1 MRKWAAIAWAGWC
14 LAGIGWADE
23 ATTAWLAEYPAKLD
37 VLQTVREKGE
47 LRIEMA
53 IGGMKS
59 QQIMETEFRYRRP
72 DALVVKGPFTEAYCL
87 GTNATTYQKMMEN
100 EYRRETVPGG
110 LAEFLESLQLD
121 MLLMQSD
128 KQVLLQTDA
137 DRRAEAL
144 DGFFE
149 SDLARRL
156 PDEELDGR
164 KCAVFADQVE
174 SMFKSSWAKI
184 WLDAETGLLRRMES
198 IPTPEWAPA
207 EETDAEVDEDDDR
220 AAMADA
226 MRNMKLS
233 YVVVEQQVNE
243 PLADDAFAFAPPEGA
258 TEDVPTPDEEA
269 AEQAERE
276 NEAVQKASGLE
287 RFELSGQAAPDFE
300 LPLLAGGAFKLSEQK
315 GKVVVI
321 DFWATWCGP
330 CVRALP
336 EMKKLAEAYAENPDV
351 VVVGFSTDDAEN
363 RAKVEKRGREGTS
376 GLCDRHR
383 TGGSQGG
390 VQGARHS
397 VHRGGGPGWHRARP
411 AGRLFAPV
419 GKGPEARRGC
429 AAGER
434 SAGKRDALHGGR
446 TPAARGRRL
455 PQVRQE
461 ARHRVPWPPR
471 GATGSPARSGQR
483 GSRDVFTNDAAGLE
497 GSEFAGAER
506 VSAALPPRTFVRLNG
521 AQAVLVD
528 AYGGEILRT
537 VDLPADLCVT
547 NERGRVPELVH
558 LRAPDGDVIAGCQ
571 ERYTVTKR
579 GTSTN
584 YRNRKTELFGL
595 RLSDGEVWR
604 KTLSETH
611 RSAPCSR
618 CRWRPTRTCSWTA
631 NWNGLTFYSATGEA
645 VLEQDLDFRTQAI
658 FAQDGAGKT
667 IAYVLDK
674 KIRLYDFVWPLAAPP
689 ARRRRPNAPAA
700 APAAAP
706 AGRMTPRS
714 GAGGASSRGNR
725 AGNGDAAQTGW
736 PLAGWAKRSSAAWS
750 ICRGTSGKAAESG
763 VKCWRSPSTGS
774 PTCRRWMRIC
784 ACGRFRW
791 RRRRARARRLV
802 SPTLGARG

>member
-14 LAGIGWADE
+14 LAGAGWADE

-37 VLQTVREKGE
+37 ALQTVREKGE

-207 EETDAEVDEDDDR
+207 EEPAAEADADDR

-233 YVVVEQQVNE
+233 YVVLEQQVNE
-243 PLADDAFAFAPPEGA
+243 PLADDAFAFVPPAGA

-269 AEQAERE
+269 AEKMERE

-300 LPLLAGGAFKLSEQK
+300 LPLLAGGALKLSAQK

-336 EMKKLAEAYAENPDV
+336 EMKKLAESYAENPDV

-363 RAKVEKRGREGTS
+363 RAKVEKLVAKNQLGYAIGIGPEEAKAAFKVRGIPCIVVVGRDGV
-376 GLCDRHR
+376 
-383 TGGSQGG
+383 
-390 VQGARHS
+390 VQGRRVGYSSQLEKDLKRAVEALLADETLESATPYTAEELRQLEDGVCPKCGKKH
-397 VHRGGGPGWHRARP
+397 GP
-411 AGRLFAPV
+411 
-419 GKGPEARRGC
+419 
-429 AAGER
+429 
-434 SAGKRDALHGGR
+434 ALHGR
-446 TPAARGRRL
+446 AAAQLDPRAFRL
-455 PQVRQE
+455 R
-461 ARHRVPWPPR
+461 W
-471 GATGSPARSGQR
+471 
-483 GSRDVFTNDAAGLE
+483 SREVFTNDAAGLE

-506 VSAALPPRTFVRLNG
+506 VSTALPPRTFVRLNG

-547 NERGRVPELVH
+547 NERGRVPELVY
-558 LRAPDGDVIAGCQ
+558 LRAPGGDVIAGCQ
-571 ERYTVTKR
+571 EHYTVTKK

-584 YRNRKTELFGL
+584 FRNRKTELFGL
-595 RLSDGEVWR
+595 RLSDGAVWR
-604 KTLSETH
+604 KTLPENASI
-611 RSAPCSR
+611 
-618 CRWRPTRTCSWTA
+618 RTLFALPVAADEDLLLAA

-667 IAYVLDK
+667 IAYMLDK
-674 KIRLYDFVWPLAAPP
+674 KIRLYDFVWPLATPP
-689 ARRRRPNAPAA
+689 AEAPATET
-700 APAAAP
+700 PAVAP
-706 AGRMTPRS
+706 AG
-714 GAGGASSRGNR
+714 
-725 AGNGDAAQTGW
+725 
-736 PLAGWAKRSSAAWS
+736 
-750 ICRGTSGKAAESG
+750 E
-763 VKCWRSPSTGS
+763 
-774 PTCRRWMRIC
+774 
-784 ACGRFRW
+784 
-791 RRRRARARRLV
+791 
-802 SPTLGARG
+802 

>member
-37 VLQTVREKGE
+37 ALQTVREKGE

-110 LAEFLESLQLD
+110 LAEFLDSLQLD

-207 EETDAEVDEDDDR
+207 EEPAAEAAADDDR

-233 YVVVEQQVNE
+233 YVVLEQQVNE
-243 PLADDAFAFAPPEGA
+243 PLADDAFAFVPPAGA

-269 AEQAERE
+269 AEKMERE

-300 LPLLAGGAFKLSEQK
+300 LPLLAGGALKLSEQK

-336 EMKKLAEAYAENPDV
+336 EMKKLAESYAENPDV

-363 RAKVEKRGREGTS
+363 RAKVEKLVAKNQLGYAIGIGPEEAKAAFKVRGIPCIVVVGRDGV
-376 GLCDRHR
+376 
-383 TGGSQGG
+383 
-390 VQGARHS
+390 VQGRRVGYS
-397 VHRGGGPGWHRARP
+397 PQLEKDLKRAVDALLADEALESATP
-411 AGRLFAPV
+411 YTAEELKQLEDGVCPKC
-419 GKGPEARRGC
+419 GKKHGT
-429 AAGER
+429 
-434 SAGKRDALHGGR
+434 ALHGR
-446 TPAARGRRL
+446 PAAQLDPRAFRL
-455 PQVRQE
+455 R
-461 ARHRVPWPPR
+461 W
-471 GATGSPARSGQR
+471 
-483 GSRDVFTNDAAGLE
+483 SREICTNDAAGLE
-497 GSEFAGAER
+497 GAEFAGAER
-506 VSAALPPRTFVRLNG
+506 ISAALPPRTFVRLNG

-537 VDLPADLCVT
+537 VDLPADLCAT
-547 NERGRVPELVH
+547 NEQGRVPELVH
-558 LRAPDGDVIAGCQ
+558 LRAPGGDVIVGCQ
-571 ERYTVTKR
+571 EHYTVTKR

-604 KTLSETH
+604 KTLPENASI
-611 RSAPCSR
+611 RSLFALPAGADEDLLVAA
-618 CRWRPTRTCSWTA
+618 SWNA
-631 NWNGLTFYSATGEA
+631 LTFYSATGEA

-674 KIRLYDFVWPLAAPP
+674 KIRLYDFVWPLAEPP
-689 ARRRRPNAPAA
+689 AEAPAA
-700 APAAAP
+700 EAPAAAP
-706 AGRMTPRS
+706 AG
-714 GAGGASSRGNR
+714 
-725 AGNGDAAQTGW
+725 
-736 PLAGWAKRSSAAWS
+736 
-750 ICRGTSGKAAESG
+750 E
-763 VKCWRSPSTGS
+763 
-774 PTCRRWMRIC
+774 
-784 ACGRFRW
+784 
-791 RRRRARARRLV
+791 
-802 SPTLGARG
+802 